1 MEKRRSM
8 YILLRDC
15 KGYVFVDRSALGLQP
30 KAAPAP
36 VLKGDLLEAL
46 PQAEQPKETNRIA
59 LAGVKRKDLRLEC
72 EKSHVKELTVTKTES
87 LLALSSAAFRY
98 EKFLN
103 IQDVG
108 QQVWQWVSNSKTSY
122 MTLFSFTPPHQTLS
136 FSSKE
141 QKNLSLANS

>member
-1 MEKRRSM
+1 M
-8 YILLRDC
+8 
-15 KGYVFVDRSALGLQP
+15 FVDRSALGLQP

-59 LAGVKRKDLRLEC
+59 LTGVKRKDLRLEC

-108 QQVWQWVSNSKTSY
+108 QQVWQCVSNSNKLHDFIFIHPASPN
-122 MTLFSFTPPHQTLS
+122 FKF
-136 FSSKE
+136 
-141 QKNLSLANS
+141 

>member
-15 KGYVFVDRSALGLQP
+15 EGYVFVDRSALGLQP